1 MIKRL
6 VSLSF
11 GSAMLLGASFAAAQ
25 PAGGSAPAG
34 SPNCPPGSW
43 FCADTNAQPAAPAG
57 QPVQPLSPLPSNGQ
71 PGQAQPAPTPPPVV
85 VYQPPPPVIV
95 QPAHPEQPPP
105 VYVYTPR
112 EGVYPRKNEWGI
124 TLHLEGALLGS
135 KSSSNA
141 GMGGLGFGLRYKPIP
156 YLGIEGD
163 LDFVGGRDYNGFRRS
178 ETAFTINGLLFVN
191 PRSKAQVY
199 FLGGFG
205 WSGARAVDD
214 SPGYDQA
221 TYHYG
226 YFGGQLGVGLEWRVS
241 KHFALN
247 ADLRGFIRGR
257 VDDNTH
263 YQPEFFDPA
272 TGKSTNTSGGGL
284 ITAGMTFYF

>member
-1 MIKRL
+1 MTKPL
-6 VSLSF
+6 LTLSL
-11 GSAMLLGASFAAAQ
+11 GSAILLGASLAAAQ
-25 PAGGSAPAG
+25 PAQGNNA
-34 SPNCPPGSW
+34 NCPPGSW
-43 FCADTNAQPAAPAG
+43 FCADTQAAPAAPAG
-57 QPVQPLSPLPSNGQ
+57 QPVQPLQQLPAGQ
-71 PGQAQPAPTPPPVV
+71 GNPPTVQYQPAPAQPPVV
-85 VYQPPPPVIV
+85 VYQPPPPVMVV

-112 EGVYPRKNEWGI
+112 EAYPRRNEWGL
-124 TLHLEGALLGS
+124 TLHLEGALLGGGRAHD
-135 KSSSNA
+135 A

-156 YLGIEGD
+156 HLGVEAD
-163 LDFVGGRDYNGFRRS
+163 LDFVGGRDYNGYRRG

-191 PRSKAQVY
+191 PKSRAQVY

-205 WSGARAVDD
+205 WAGATATDD

-221 TYHYG
+221 TYRYG
-226 YFGGQLGVGLEWRVS
+226 YFGGQLGVGLEWRIS

-247 ADLRGFIRGR
+247 ADIRGFIRGR

-263 YQPEFFDPA
+263 YHPEFYDPA

-284 ITAGMTFYF
+284 ITGGMTFYF